1 MRDVDYRPHGPETQ
15 RAAAVGRR
23 DRKVTDQDRARR
35 ALELVGPYGATDF
48 ELAELTGVGQTSIGK
63 RRLELERAGIV
74 ARRLSWGT
82 LGSVLVADRRP
93 APSGALA
100 AVWVLAEWAEPA
112 GRDEQWAAS

>member
-1 MRDVDYRPHGPETQ
+1 MTGVADYRSHGPETQ

-48 ELAELTGVGQTSIGK
+48 ELAELTGVAQTSIGK

-74 ARRLSWGT
+74 CRRLVVWPATGCLT
-82 LGSVLVADRRP
+82 GDRRP

-100 AVWVLAEWAEPA
+100 AVWVLVEYEDPFD
-112 GRDEQWAAS
+112 RSEAS